1 MSVYGVGSSPLTR
14 GKRPRHPRPR
24 AGLRLIPAHAGKTTA
39 TPCPSAHSS
48 GSSPLTRGKHD
59 RRPDR
64 RAHARLIP
72 AHAGKTPTCPLAG
85 RCRVAHPRS
94 RGENTVRTSRTETF
108 KGSSPLTR
116 GKPTSDADGRTVLGL
131 IPAHAGKTRRDD
143 RQRPRV
149 GAHPRSRGENLIAPL
164 ITLTRAGSSPLT
176 RGKPIP
182 HHPTPSDGRLIP
194 AHAGKTLVLSWVCF
208 V

>member
-1 MSVYGVGSSPLTR
+1 MLRAGARIPPGIVGSSPLTR
-14 GKRPRHPRPR
+14 GKHRAHLGRH
-24 AGLRLIPAHAGKTTA
+24 LRSGLIPAHAGKTA
-39 TPCPSAHSS
+39 TLPALPCPS
-48 GSSPLTRGKHD
+48 P
-59 RRPDR
+59 
-64 RAHARLIP
+64 
-72 AHAGKTPTCPLAG
+72 
-85 RCRVAHPRS
+85 AHPRS

-176 RGKPIP
+176 RGKRIAKIAKRRLC
-182 HHPTPSDGRLIP
+182 RLIP
-194 AHAGKTLVLSWVCF
+194 AHAGKTYFRRRFGRPCQAHPRSRGENI
-208 V
+208 